1 MGHKWHWCDTFLC
14 DTQDLD
20 MVFNSI
26 KLIAAERNLS
36 EANDDPCV
44 FAMARCLPDVI
55 PQTRSINLISSWISE
70 LHPFYPAESWW
81 RIQLLTEWQSRE
93 AEIRCLKLEYDKEPI

>member
-1 MGHKWHWCDTFLC
+1 
-14 DTQDLD
+14 

-70 LHPFYPAESWW
+70 LHPFLPRGKLVKNTAFD
-81 RIQLLTEWQSRE
+81 RMTEQGG
-93 AEIRCLKLEYDKEPI
+93 